1 MRRRLISIIED
12 EVRLL
17 PRLAN
22 ASKTQANRDCG
33 GEIGTCNGGEGKA
46 GPFSATTA
54 TEGEKE
60 LL

>member
-1 MRRRLISIIED
+1 M
-12 EVRLL
+12 
-17 PRLAN
+17 
-22 ASKTQANRDCG
+22 QAKRKRIAIAG
-33 GEIGTCNGGEGKA
+33 GEIGTYNGGEGKA